1 MYSPPP
7 FSRGS
12 IFYNKA
18 FINNKK
24 NSAMK
29 KITTLAFLSMAAL
42 SINAAEY
49 LDISPNPTS
58 DILTVNTEA
67 NKMEVYGLNG
77 VLAIEAA
84 GNQINVSSLS
94 AG

>member
-1 MYSPPP
+1 
-7 FSRGS
+7 
-12 IFYNKA
+12 
-18 FINNKK
+18 
-24 NSAMK
+24 MK

-84 GNQINVSSLS
+84 GNQINVSSL
-94 AG
+94 AKGIYVVRIYTNDGFITKTFIKE